1 MNEDFAISDKSW
13 SSPSTRRT
21 AFLTGGGILLTMLP
35 VTLLVPVLK
44 ELVSVQFEVSNFWAH
59 AFMSTSLIG
68 GILAAPLAGMIIDR
82 SQHRR
87 LLIVVALV
95 GNALCFAAMALAPT
109 FLSLMTARFIE
120 GAMHITALTAW
131 MATAADL
138 SPRGRAGR
146 IMGVL
151 GGLII
156 LGITIGVP
164 LGGVVARHS
173 VTAVLWFAALFS
185 ILAALLAL
193 PLRPVTS
200 NIRER
205 FRFREYYDHLRTHP
219 ELLIPY
225 AYSFIDRLSIGVVV
239 STLTIYMSD
248 ILALTPA
255 QRGIELSFF
264 LLPFALLSYPVGRLS
279 DRIGRSGL
287 MVTGSICFG
296 IVFMSYGYVSGPTLM
311 LAMVASG
318 LFSAAMFTP
327 TLALCK
333 DLSPFKHHG
342 IAFSGYNIAG
352 SLGFVVGPLIGG
364 GIFTFLES
372 RMPLI
377 EAYRGTFVITGI
389 FEIACALIS
398 LPFLIRL
405 ARAGRVK

>member
-1 MNEDFAISDKSW
+1 
-13 SSPSTRRT
+13 
-21 AFLTGGGILLTMLP
+21 
-35 VTLLVPVLK
+35 
-44 ELVSVQFEVSNFWAH
+44 
-59 AFMSTSLIG
+59 
-68 GILAAPLAGMIIDR
+68 IDR

-225 AYSFIDRLSIGVVV
+225 AYS
-239 STLTIYMSD
+239 
-248 ILALTPA
+248 
-255 QRGIELSFF
+255 
-264 LLPFALLSYPVGRLS
+264 
-279 DRIGRSGL
+279 
-287 MVTGSICFG
+287 
-296 IVFMSYGYVSGPTLM
+296 
-311 LAMVASG
+311 
-318 LFSAAMFTP
+318 
-327 TLALCK
+327 
-333 DLSPFKHHG
+333 
-342 IAFSGYNIAG
+342 
-352 SLGFVVGPLIGG
+352 
-364 GIFTFLES
+364 
-372 RMPLI
+372 
-377 EAYRGTFVITGI
+377 
-389 FEIACALIS
+389 
-398 LPFLIRL
+398 
-405 ARAGRVK
+405 